1 MTYALPR
8 LAYLEAWWNDVAWSR
23 VAERYQAAT
32 GGRDG
37 GS

>member
-1 MTYALPR
+1 MIYALPR
-8 LAYLEAWWNDVAWSR
+8 LAYLEAWWNVVDWNR
-23 VAERYQAAT
+23 VAERYQAAI